1 MKKMPQ
7 LYEDLAD
14 MANSIVLLM
23 SPGGAIQY
31 INKYGSEFF
40 GFGLE
45 ELIGSNIIGT
55 IVPETDSSGRKLSRL
70 MKDVCKYPDRYIKN
84 VNENMLKSGERVF
97 IAWTNKGLADDHG
110 KIHQV
115 LSVGND
121 ITLEKQLEK
130 ELTAARDELE
140 MRVQARTL
148 ELNQVYEELK
158 SLIRRLAMAEEA
170 QKKRISREIH
180 DQIGQNLS
188 TIGLNLNLMQSVMSK
203 ESSVATKKII
213 TDSLSLLKDTT
224 SKIRNILAE
233 LRLPVLDDYGLI
245 AALHWYSSQFS
256 EKTGIQSVV
265 RGNDLNPRP
274 EAHIESALFLIAR
287 EALTNVAKHAGATMI
302 EIDVTPIDSGLSL
315 SIVDNGIG
323 YTTSRSHKKAGQNGM
338 GLLSMSERAILIGGS
353 CQITSHP
360 GKGTHILVE
369 VPQ

>member
-7 LYEDLAD
+7 LYEDFAE

-40 GFGLE
+40 GFRLE

-70 MKDVCKYPDRYIKN
+70 MKDVCKHPDRYIKN
-84 VNENMLKSGERVF
+84 VNENTLKSGERVF

-110 KIHQV
+110 KIYQV

-121 ITLEKQLEK
+121 ITLEKELEK

-140 MRVQARTL
+140 MRVKARTL

-170 QKKRISREIH
+170 QKKKISREIH

-203 ESSVATKKII
+203 ESASSTKTII
-213 TDSLSLLKDTT
+213 NDSLTLLKDTT

-245 AALHWYSSQFS
+245 AALHWYSQQFS
-256 EKTGIQSVV
+256 EKAGIQVIV
-265 RGNDLNPRP
+265 RGKELHPRP
-274 EAHIESALFLIAR
+274 EAHIESAFFLIAR
-287 EALTNVAKHAGATMI
+287 EALTNVAKHARATMV
-302 EIDVTPIDSGLSL
+302 EIDVDLKDNILSL
-315 SIVDNGIG
+315 SVIDNGIG
-323 YTTSRSHKKAGQNGM
+323 HKSSGIRKKAGQNGM

-369 VPQ
+369 VPV